1 MSSPSSEQGAISKS
15 LQDLLKYYIISQ
27 VDTGDKTLN
36 SLLITLLTLILCLI
50 FSLTWIDLKRHIFFC
65 KRFNNSLID
74 LKNENNFKE
83 YKKFIEKNLDNFN
96 KINIQFGMDEFYLYL
111 YRYSLE
117 TIGNFVDK
125 KSYYINLKT
134 KCLKKESSAMFSG
147 TGKSKDSYFDFLY
160 PNVYPLHIK
169 GDKTIAISYNY
180 LYYDD
185 TELLLQFIDFIY
197 EYGKKS
203 ETKKFIDTN
212 VDIGIYK
219 IVVNP
224 KQNIEDNLIRI
235 GDLYKNVTFDN
246 IISRHK
252 EKLMSYLDNF
262 VSANK
267 NTYKRIVNYNFGAIF
282 HGIGGTGKTLLC
294 KVIANYLNRNIL
306 IVDMRKIKTVDMFEK
321 IFLNKEII
329 DKFVIILDEFDFVQ
343 GIIKDR
349 NNNTASNMTSNTS
362 TLDTLKDRQ
371 LKLLSIISANKNKEG
386 GTDDIFLQELNM
398 LNKKI
403 EEEENILTLDTLLT
417 LFDGIVEMRNRCIIA
432 TTNFIDR
439 IDPCLIREGRF
450 DLKLE
455 LAKYTNEEI
464 KNFLKYFFEGDK
476 GLEKIDNISFLDD
489 VYTPAQVVN
498 IVGTSKTLEECVKIL
513 SI

>member
-1 MSSPSSEQGAISKS
+1 MSSTDQGAISKS

-36 SLLITLLTLILCLI
+36 SLLITLLTLVLCLA
-50 FSLTWIDLKRHIFFC
+50 FSLSWIDLKRHIFFC
-65 KRFNNSLID
+65 KRFNDRLID

-83 YKKFIEKNLDNFN
+83 YKKIIEKNLNNFN

-111 YRYSLE
+111 YRYSLDI
-117 TIGNFVDK
+117 IGNFVEK
-125 KSYYINLKT
+125 KAYYIDLKT
-134 KCLKKESSAMFSG
+134 KCLKKDSCIPYLSK
-147 TGKSKDSYFDFLY
+147 KSTDSYFDFLGTT
-160 PNVYPLHIK
+160 VQPLYIK
-169 GDKTIAISYNY
+169 GDKTIGISYNY

-185 TELLLQFIDFIY
+185 TELLMQFIDFIF
-197 EYGKKS
+197 EYGKKH
-203 ETKKFIDTN
+203 ETKKIVNTN
-212 VDIGIYK
+212 NDIGIYK

-224 KQNIEDNLIRI
+224 KQNIQDNLIRI

-252 EKLMSYLDNF
+252 EKLMTYLDNF
-262 VSANK
+262 VIANK
-267 NTYKRIVNYNFGAIF
+267 DTSKRIVNYNFGAIF

-349 NNNTASNMTSNTS
+349 TNNTTSNANNNTTTI
-362 TLDTLKDRQ
+362 DILKDRQ
-371 LKLLSIISANKNKEG
+371 LKLLTIISANKNKEG
-386 GTDDIFLQELNM
+386 GSDDIFLQELNI

-403 EEEENILTLDTLLT
+403 EDEENILTLDTLLT

-432 TTNFIDR
+432 TTNFIDK

-455 LAKYTNEEI
+455 LTKYTNEEI